1 MNISKATVLVAV
13 LAIALISFACAE
25 HDQIHGSAFRFFE
38 SEMRKLIKVSADSI
52 ARVQHAASQQMEA
65 HGIHAA
71 LLAASNKHVNK
82 HLLQASS
89 PTSVRDSGGPPQ
101 DGGGPPNMMASLCPG
116 AATATCTGEPSESLM
131 RCYEAAFEGRP
142 SMDGMFALPQL
153 LCQLSSSNSSCVSTI
168 ISHMKTCS
176 CMDLGPLYDIA
187 CPNSA
192 NACSNNIHVKQLIA
206 TQSVNNTLFDS
217 GAFPPVPEPTSDGKG
232 LIPPPLDLSVCGDHT
247 MHRDILLINNMGVC
261 LGQLLDAFPLPEIS
275 FPGAPPLSVMR
286 KSLKCSVT
294 WKPFYMQATCSGN
307 VAKCYSS
314 LKAPTNML
322 PSCLSMPLPTAATCP
337 SGCSTELRAFGIANK
352 TASCCVAWF
361 QALAADTTPCR

>member
-1 MNISKATVLVAV
+1 MNIAKATVLVTV

-52 ARVQHAASQQMEA
+52 ARVQHAANQQMEA

-71 LLAASNKHVNK
+71 LLAASNKQLNK
-82 HLLQASS
+82 HLLQASP
-89 PTSVRDSGGPPQ
+89 PTDGGPSKPM
-101 DGGGPPNMMASLCPG
+101 GNPCPG
-116 AATATCTGEPSESLM
+116 AATATCSGAPSASVM
-131 RCYEAAFEGRP
+131 SCFIAAFEGQP
-142 SMDGMFALPQL
+142 SMNGMFALPQL
-153 LCQLSSSNSSCVSTI
+153 LCQLSSGNSSCVSTI
-168 ISHMKTCS
+168 IGYIKTCS
-176 CMDLGPLYDIA
+176 CMDFGPLYDIA

-192 NACSNNIHVKQLIA
+192 NACSNNIYVKQLIA
-206 TQSVNNTLFDS
+206 TQSVNNTLFDMGS
-217 GAFPPVPEPTSDGKG
+217 FPPVPQPTSDGKG
-232 LIPPPLDLSVCGDHT
+232 LIPPSLDLSVCGDHT
-247 MHRDILLINNMGVC
+247 MHRDILLINNMGAC
-261 LGQLLDAFPLPEIS
+261 LGQLLDAFPLPEFIAHE
-275 FPGAPPLSVMR
+275 GAPPLSVIR

-337 SGCSTELRAFGIANK
+337 SGCSTELRAFGTANK
-352 TASCCVAWF
+352 SASCCVAWF
-361 QALAADTTPCR
+361 QALAADTSACR